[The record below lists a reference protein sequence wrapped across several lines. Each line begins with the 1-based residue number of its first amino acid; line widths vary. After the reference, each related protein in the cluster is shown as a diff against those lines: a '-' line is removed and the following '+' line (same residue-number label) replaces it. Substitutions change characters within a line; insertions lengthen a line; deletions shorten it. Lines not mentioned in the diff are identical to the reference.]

1 MDMVAVKDGRL
12 FQTIAN
18 GIHASVRVLT
28 WVACGALSIMI
39 LFVVGNVL
47 SRFFFKKPLP
57 GTIEVIEL
65 VAVVIVFFSV
75 GYTESKRAHI
85 YVELLVSRL
94 SRRTQTVVASMMYFL
109 AAVFFAVMGWRGGV
123 LAWSYLFPRVRETYV
138 LSIPIAPFLFVIA
151 LGSFILALE
160 TLIHVFDP
168 LPDGGRKGASH

>member
-1 MDMVAVKDGRL
+1 MKNAKL
-12 FQTIAN
+12 FQTIAS
-18 GIHASVRVLT
+18 GIHALVRVLT
-28 WVACGALSIMI
+28 WVASGALSIMI
-39 LFVVGNVL
+39 IFVVSNVL

-75 GYTESKRAHI
+75 AYTESKRGHI

-94 SRRTQTVVASMMYFL
+94 SKRVQAVLASMMYFL

-123 LAWSYLFPRVRETYV
+123 LAWSYLVPRVRETYV

-151 LGSFILALE
+151 LGSFVLALE

>member
-1 MDMVAVKDGRL
+1 MKVNSL
-12 FQTIAN
+12 FEATVRGVHTI
-18 GIHASVRVLT
+18 VRVLS
-28 WVACGALSIMI
+28 WVASVALSIMI
-39 LFVVGNVL
+39 LFVVSNVL

-75 GYTESKRAHI
+75 AYTESKRGHI

-94 SRRTQTVVASMMYFL
+94 SRRVQAVLASMMYFL

-123 LAWSYLFPRVRETYV
+123 LAWSYLVPRVRETYV

-151 LGSFILALE
+151 LGSFVLALE

-168 LPDGGRKGASH
+168 LPDGGREGASR

>member
-1 MDMVAVKDGRL
+1 MKNGEV
-12 FQTIAN
+12 FQAIAN
-18 GIHASVRVLT
+18 GIHALVRVLT
-28 WVACGALSIMI
+28 WVASGALSIMI

-75 GYTESKRAHI
+75 AYTESKRAHI

-94 SRRTQTVVASMMYFL
+94 SRRAQSVLASLMYLL

-123 LAWSYLFPRVRETYV
+123 LAWSYLVPRVRETYV

-151 LGSFILALE
+151 LGSFVLALE
-160 TLIHVFDP
+160 TLIHVFQP
-168 LPDGGRKGASH
+168 LSDNGKKGTSH